1 MKIAVLGA
9 SGRTG
14 RLVVEEARRR
24 GHHVVAVVRDPAR
37 LGDLTPDGVA
47 TADGLDAAA
56 VTAALAGVD
65 AVVSALG
72 PVPGSAPGIQGELTR
87 VLVRAARDAGVRRA
101 VVVTASGWV
110 VDGDDPLSRYLAKPI
125 LARALRDANAG
136 FALAEPSVRESGL
149 DWTIVRPPMLRDG
162 AARGRY
168 HERRDG
174 NVRWRWSVRRADL
187 AAAVCDLLA
196 DPTAVG
202 ATVSVAG

>member
-9 SGRTG
+9 TGRTG
-14 RLVVEEARRR
+14 RLVAEEARRR

-47 TADGLDAAA
+47 TADGLDASA
-56 VTAALAGVD
+56 VTAALAGTE
-65 AVVSALG
+65 AVVSTLG
-72 PVPGSAPGIQGELTR
+72 PVPGSTPGVQGELTE

-110 VDGDDPLSRYLAKPI
+110 ADGDDPLSRYVAKPI
-125 LARALRDANAG
+125 LARVLRDANAG
-136 FALAEPSVRESGL
+136 FARAEPAVRASGL

-162 AARGRY
+162 APRGRY

-174 NVRWRWSVRRADL
+174 NVRWRWSMRRSDL
-187 AAAVCDLLA
+187 AAAVCDLLV
-196 DPTAVG
+196 DRTAVG

>member
-1 MKIAVLGA
+1 MKIAVVGA
-9 SGRTG
+9 TGRTG
-14 RLVVEEARRR
+14 RLVVAEARRR

-37 LGDLTPDGVA
+37 LGDLRPDGVA
-47 TADGLDAAA
+47 TADGLDVAA

-65 AVVSALG
+65 AVVSTLG
-72 PVPGSAPGIQGELTR
+72 PVAGSAPGVQGELTE

-125 LARALRDANAG
+125 LSRVLRDANAG
-136 FALAEPSVRESGL
+136 FALAEPAVRGSGL

-162 AARGRY
+162 AAAGGY
-168 HERRDG
+168 HQRRDG
-174 NVRWRWSVRRADL
+174 NVRWRWSMNRADL
-187 AAAVCDLLA
+187 AAAVCDLLT

>member
-1 MKIAVLGA
+1 MKIAVVGA
-9 SGRTG
+9 TGRTG
-14 RLVVEEARRR
+14 RLVVTEARRR

-37 LGDLTPDGVA
+37 LQGLATDGVA
-47 TADGLDAAA
+47 AADGLDPDA

-72 PVPGSAPGIQGELTR
+72 PVPGSAAGVQGQLTE

-110 VDGDDPLSRYLAKPI
+110 VDGDDPMSRYLAKPI

-136 FALAEPSVRESGL
+136 FARAEPAVRGSGL

-174 NVRWRWSVRRADL
+174 NVRWRWSMRRADL

>member
-9 SGRTG
+9 TGRTG
-14 RLVVEEARRR
+14 RLVVQEARRR
-24 GHHVVAVVRDPAR
+24 GHHVVAVVRDPVR
-37 LGDLTPDGVA
+37 LGDLAPDDVA
-47 TADGLDAAA
+47 TADGLDRAA
-56 VTAALAGVD
+56 VGAALTGVD

-72 PVPGSAPGIQGELTR
+72 PVTGSTPGVQGELTE
-87 VLVRAARDAGVRRA
+87 VLLDAAREAGVHRA

-110 VDGDDPLSRYLAKPI
+110 DDGDDPLSRYLAKPI

-136 FALAEPSVRESGL
+136 FARSEAAVRASDL

-162 AARGRY
+162 AARGGY

-174 NVRWRWSVRRADL
+174 NVRWRWSIRRADL
-187 AAAVCDLLA
+187 ATAVCDLLD

>member
-9 SGRTG
+9 TGRTG
-14 RLVVEEARRR
+14 RLVVTEARRR

-37 LGDLTPDGVA
+37 LHGLAADGVA
-47 TADGLDAAA
+47 TADGLDGAA

-72 PVPGSAPGIQGELTR
+72 PVPGSAAGVQGDLTQ

-136 FALAEPSVRESGL
+136 FARAEPAVRASGL

-174 NVRWRWSVRRADL
+174 NVRWRWSMRRADL
-187 AAAVCDLLA
+187 AVAVCDLLA
-196 DPTAVG
+196 DTTAVG

>member
-9 SGRTG
+9 TGRTG

-37 LGDLTPDGVA
+37 LGDLAPDGVA
-47 TADGLDAAA
+47 TADGLDAGA

-72 PVPGSAPGIQGELTR
+72 PVAGSAPGVQGDLTE
-87 VLVRAARDAGVRRA
+87 VLVRAAREAGVRRV

-110 VDGDDPLSRYLAKPI
+110 VDGDDPVSRYLAKPV
-125 LARALRDANAG
+125 LARVLRDVNAG
-136 FALAEPSVRESGL
+136 FARAEPVVRASGL
-149 DWTIVRPPMLRDG
+149 DWTIVRPPRLLDG
-162 AARGRY
+162 PARGRY

-174 NVRWRWSVRRADL
+174 NVRWRWSMRRADL
-187 AAAVCDLLA
+187 ASAVCDVLV
-196 DPTAVG
+196 DPAAVG